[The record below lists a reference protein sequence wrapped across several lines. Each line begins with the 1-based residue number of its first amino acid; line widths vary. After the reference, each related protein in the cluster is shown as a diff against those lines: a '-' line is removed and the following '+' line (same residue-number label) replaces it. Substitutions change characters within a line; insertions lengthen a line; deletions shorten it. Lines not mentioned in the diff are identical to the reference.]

1 MKILQMYSVSCAPG
15 GSGRGDDELL
25 QLRGPRRVLRLLLLL
40 DQLLRGLEVLEG
52 DSLNTIVVIA
62 IVATSVPC
70 KTKLYC
76 EI

>member
-1 MKILQMYSVSCAPG
+1 MKIENVLCSCAPG

-52 DSLNTIVVIA
+52 DSLNTMVVIA
-62 IVATSVPC
+62 IVVTSVPC

>member
-1 MKILQMYSVSCAPG
+1 MYSVSWSPG

-52 DSLNTIVVIA
+52 DSLNTMVVIA
-62 IVATSVPC
+62 IVVTSVPC